1 MGTQSAT
8 VPSLSRAHT
17 KARRLARQYGI
28 RWAASFLCAVGVDI
42 NTARRVLLA
51 GK

>member
-1 MGTQSAT
+1 MGQTSLT

-17 KARRLARQYGI
+17 KARKLSKLFGV

-42 NTARRVLLA
+42 NTARRVLLSR
-51 GK
+51 

>member
-1 MGTQSAT
+1 MGATSLT

-17 KARRLARQYGI
+17 KARRLAKTFGV

-42 NTARRVLLA
+42 NTARKVLLTR
-51 GK
+51 